1 MNFVRDV
8 MEMPVPPPTDKTFGK
23 VLQIKQQV
31 AQSLMTTTVRVRD
44 GLLRPTSDDGF
55 DRVRAAIDAASA
67 AQNDDDADE
76 DIFA

>member
-1 MNFVRDV
+1 MKFVRDV
-8 MEMPVPPPTDKTFGK
+8 MEMPVPRADDKTFGK

-44 GLLRPTSDDGF
+44 GLLRPAADDGF
-55 DRVRAAIDAASA
+55 AKVQAAIAAA
-67 AQNDDDADE
+67 ENDDQADV